1 MTTLKLHRLTLA
13 CLTTLTLAGLSASA
27 AASPP
32 VNDYFINATPIDPNA
47 LPFGE
52 TVNIFEATTEFGESE
67 PCAFSQQTIW
77 YKITPTTGVWL
88 RVDAVGGSFTGNLN
102 VYRDMGS
109 GIFGLNFLGCS
120 GFGSFTFR
128 AGPDS
133 TPTTTS
139 FYLQAMAPC
148 CGVSGTLRVN
158 VVQIQPPAPIVQINY
173 YPSDP
178 SKFDTIQFFDSSYD
192 PGQQGIQLRSWD
204 FGDGA
209 TATVYNPAH
218 AYGADGDYT
227 VTLTVTT
234 VDGRTGSASQ
244 NVSVK
249 THDVAITKFRVP
261 QNGAVGHTGQ
271 ITVGIRNTQYPENV
285 RVELYKGVAGSYQGF
300 EQIGYLQGFVPVR
313 TNRTTDYDFSYT
325 FTNDDARIGKVTFKA
340 VATLTNGRDALPA
353 DNEAIATTRIGKA
366 ITQITF
372 PETPLIVP
380 ETLALLGVTPN
391 PARGSADLA
400 IRLALPVDG
409 AATLQV
415 IDIAGRVMAERHLE
429 SLGPGV
435 HEERLGWDR
444 RPAPGIYW
452 VRLTQLDETTA
463 TRLVVL
469 N

>member
-1 MTTLKLHRLTLA
+1 
-13 CLTTLTLAGLSASA
+13 
-27 AASPP
+27 
-32 VNDYFINATPIDPNA
+32 
-47 LPFGE
+47 
-52 TVNIFEATTEFGESE
+52 
-67 PCAFSQQTIW
+67 
-77 YKITPTTGVWL
+77 
-88 RVDAVGGSFTGNLN
+88 
-102 VYRDMGS
+102 
-109 GIFGLNFLGCS
+109 
-120 GFGSFTFR
+120 
-128 AGPDS
+128 
-133 TPTTTS
+133 
-139 FYLQAMAPC
+139 
-148 CGVSGTLRVN
+148 

-249 THDVAITKFRVP
+249 THDVAITKFKVP

-285 RVELYKGVAGSYQGF
+285 RVELYKGVPGSYQGF

-435 HEERLGWDR
+435 HEERLAWDR